1 MLWVPLDPHYCKL
14 SENQEKSPRFCPM
27 FSMLWGVCVLLA
39 AALIQSP
46 SLHLNFLVLLIN
58 ILADSFV
65 AVVWFGEMGSPFV
78 TRVGLKLCVTL
89 LPQPPKRWD
98 SQSWPPY
105 PVENTS
111 T

>member
-14 SENQEKSPRFCPM
+14 RENQEKSPWFCPV
-27 FSMLWGVCVLLA
+27 FSMLWGVHALLA
-39 AALIQSP
+39 AALIQPP
-46 SLHLNFLVLLIN
+46 SLYLNFLVLLIN

-78 TRVGLKLCVTL
+78 TRVGLNLYVIL
-89 LPQPPKRWD
+89 LPPPPKHWD
-98 SQSWPPY
+98 SQSGAPCPA
-105 PVENTS
+105 ENSS

>member
-1 MLWVPLDPHYCKL
+1 M
-14 SENQEKSPRFCPM
+14 
-27 FSMLWGVCVLLA
+27 LLA

-46 SLHLNFLVLLIN
+46 SLHLNFLVLLVN
-58 ILADSFV
+58 ILADSFI

-78 TRVGLKLCVTL
+78 TRVGLKLCVIL